1 MDGASG
7 YNFSFPYAL
16 AEPPAWAVDA
26 AADASRISLSQVAA
40 HGRYGYRL
48 RRDVAA
54 CGSATRPAVC
64 IDVALTNAGEQP
76 FTTPYYMAN
85 FFNAGG
91 GRPTGAGYVVQFNMR
106 GAKARLYD
114 HGLSSASWAT
124 GLSDLAAL
132 DLQARLPRWPARH
145 NAIAPPAPP
154 LTSPPALRLQDGGEE
169 APDRPI
175 APPTST
181 IAFERDLGRGELA
194 LAYWNVTGATW
205 DGRFSL
211 SMPVGESAKV

>member
-132 DLQARLPRWPARH
+132 DLPVQRCLFVQE
-145 NAIAPPAPP
+145 IAQSRYACMLCKKPK
-154 LTSPPALRLQDGGEE
+154 T
-169 APDRPI
+169 
-175 APPTST
+175 
-181 IAFERDLGRGELA
+181 
-194 LAYWNVTGATW
+194 
-205 DGRFSL
+205 
-211 SMPVGESAKV
+211 

>member
-91 GRPTGAGYVVQFNMR
+91 GPCSKNSR
-106 GAKARLYD
+106 GDKQNRTTRSGSRLRARLNM
-114 HGLSSASWAT
+114 T
-124 GLSDLAAL
+124 
-132 DLQARLPRWPARH
+132 
-145 NAIAPPAPP
+145 
-154 LTSPPALRLQDGGEE
+154 
-169 APDRPI
+169 
-175 APPTST
+175 
-181 IAFERDLGRGELA
+181 
-194 LAYWNVTGATW
+194 
-205 DGRFSL
+205 
-211 SMPVGESAKV
+211 